1 MCGWIGNGIL
11 ARAPIRPN
19 SAWKALRVIGPSR
32 SVMKTCED
40 APPRRCLSARLAQRC
55 GSPNPLRTAPGSET
69 ARATTSRTDL
79 CVASSTREARQSAI
93 NWSRSNIIL
102 IRQCVWIAQFVRGAA
117 AKSSGALP
125 TPPVLLPNDSTYETA
140 ALRDC
145 SPVNVRFGSCVTSIA
160 GPNGHAQ
167 LYERWRR
174 ALRGR
179 QTGVDLKPP
188 QAAVVKSNG
197 GERCGNAGTRFRQ
210 ARLREAS
217 ASEPS
222 MKCRKRIRRCQNRG
236 LTLPPGSARGNPED
250 CPSGIRHVD
259 GAKLNQALVRNVRTC
274 RSDAKGE
281 VSSGQNREDKSTDAE
296 HRDGAARIR
305 DKGSVMELDRRGC
318 VAQPRP
324 RAN

>member
-1 MCGWIGNGIL
+1 VGTVD
-11 ARAPIRPN
+11 RP
-19 SAWKALRVIGPSR
+19 AL
-32 SVMKTCED
+32 
-40 APPRRCLSARLAQRC
+40 PPQ
-55 GSPNPLRTAPGSET
+55 T
-69 ARATTSRTDL
+69 
-79 CVASSTREARQSAI
+79 
-93 NWSRSNIIL
+93 
-102 IRQCVWIAQFVRGAA
+102 IAQTLRQKA
-117 AKSSGALP
+117 
-125 TPPVLLPNDSTYETA
+125 A
-140 ALRDC
+140 ALRDF
-145 SPVNVRFGSCVTSIA
+145 SPLHVRFGSCVTSIA

-236 LTLPPGSARGNPED
+236 LTLPPGSARGDPED